1 MTAAQG
7 RGGML
12 AALRAALPRWRPRSG
27 ARHHRQALELELAA
41 MADRVAR
48 AELAAS
54 RAAAATGQAE
64 ARARAAEAAM
74 IRLQDNL
81 DHLRRQAA

>member
-1 MTAAQG
+1 MSAAQG

-41 MADRVAR
+41 VADRVAR
-48 AELAAS
+48 AELAAT
-54 RAAAATGQAE
+54 RAAATTARAE
-64 ARARAAEAAM
+64 THARAAETAM

-81 DHLRRQAA
+81 DHLRCQAA